1 MKKKYMLVLLSFLLV
16 GCKSFSHI
24 EDINGDDTKIA
35 TITEEEKIK
44 NNSHISFMSIMSS
57 NSKNNE
63 INGSVKIDKFSGV
76 KEIEKIR
83 KEIVT
88 YTFDIKINSGNFE
101 VIVVSNNEIIYS
113 SYDNVNPVVIVS
125 NDTQKLKIVGESANF
140 ELTYTI
146 KY

>member
-1 MKKKYMLVLLSFLLV
+1 MKKNLIPILLSFLLV

-44 NNSHISFMSIMSS
+44 NNGHISFMSIMSS

-113 SYDNVNPVVIVS
+113 SYDNVSPVVIVS

>member
-1 MKKKYMLVLLSFLLV
+1 MKKNLIPILLSFLLV

-44 NNSHISFMSIMSS
+44 NNGHISFMSIMSS

-76 KEIEKIR
+76 KEIEKIK

-125 NDTQKLKIVGESANF
+125 SDTQKLKIVGESANF

>member
-1 MKKKYMLVLLSFLLV
+1 MKKNFIPILLSFLLV

>member
-1 MKKKYMLVLLSFLLV
+1 MKKNLIPILLSFLLV

-44 NNSHISFMSIMSS
+44 NNSHISYMSIMSS

-76 KEIEKIR
+76 KEIEKI
-83 KEIVT
+83 
-88 YTFDIKINSGNFE
+88 
-101 VIVVSNNEIIYS
+101 
-113 SYDNVNPVVIVS
+113 VNG
-125 NDTQKLKIVGESANF
+125 K
-140 ELTYTI
+140 
-146 KY
+146 

>member
-88 YTFDIKINSGNFE
+88 YTFEIKINSGNFE

>member
-1 MKKKYMLVLLSFLLV
+1 MKKKLIPILLSFLLV

-44 NNSHISFMSIMSS
+44 NNGHISFMSIMSS
-57 NSKNNE
+57 NSKDNE
-63 INGSVKIDKFSGV
+63 INGSVKVDKFSGV

-83 KEIVT
+83 KNLAT

-101 VIVVSNNEIIYS
+101 VIIVSNNEIIYS
-113 SYDNVNPVVIVS
+113 SYEDVNPVVIVS

>member
-1 MKKKYMLVLLSFLLV
+1 MKKNFIPILLSFLLV

-44 NNSHISFMSIMSS
+44 NNGHISFMSIISS
-57 NSKNNE
+57 NSKDNE
-63 INGSVKIDKFSGV
+63 INGSVKVDKFSGV

-83 KEIVT
+83 KNLAT

-101 VIVVSNNEIIYS
+101 VIVVSNNEIVYS
-113 SYDNVNPVVIVS
+113 SYEDVNPIVIVS
-125 NDTQKLKIVGESANF
+125 NDTQKLKIVGESADF

>member
-1 MKKKYMLVLLSFLLV
+1 MKKNFIPILLSFLLV

-113 SYDNVNPVVIVS
+113 SYEDVNPVVIVT

>member
-1 MKKKYMLVLLSFLLV
+1 MKKKLIPILLSFLLV

-44 NNSHISFMSIMSS
+44 NNGHISFMSIISS
-57 NSKNNE
+57 NSKDNE
-63 INGSVKIDKFSGV
+63 INGSVKVDKFSGV

-83 KEIVT
+83 KNLAT

-101 VIVVSNNEIIYS
+101 VIIVSNNEIIYS
-113 SYDNVNPVVIVS
+113 SYEDVNPVVIVT